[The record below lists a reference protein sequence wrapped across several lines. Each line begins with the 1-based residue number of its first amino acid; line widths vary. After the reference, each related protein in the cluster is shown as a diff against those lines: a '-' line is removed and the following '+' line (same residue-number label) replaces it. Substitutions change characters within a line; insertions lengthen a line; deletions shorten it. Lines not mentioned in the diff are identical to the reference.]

1 MKVLWLSNQMPP
13 AVARI
18 LGKEA
23 GNKEGWLTGLLEG
36 LLRHREENGLELGL
50 CFPIAPGSAPVKGST
65 EDFSYYGFYE
75 DAAHPEK
82 YDVSLEKQIKDILQ
96 EFAPDIVHC
105 FGTEYPHTLAMSR
118 VCEDKRKLLVGI
130 QGLCFK
136 YADYYMADLPKKIQK
151 RYLLRDFLKRD
162 NLILQQK
169 KYILRGN
176 FEKEALKNVRHVTG
190 RTDWDRAA
198 AAGVNPQAEYHFM
211 NESLRPVFY
220 EARWEMENCEKYSIF
235 LSQGNYPI
243 KGLHYLLNAL
253 PDILKR
259 YPQTKV
265 YVAGDVITRYNTL
278 MEKIKIGSYGKY
290 CLDLIKKQK
299 LEDRVCFLGKL
310 DSRKMCERYLK
321 SHVFLSPSA
330 IENSP
335 NSVGEAMLL
344 GMPVVSSAEGGVTNL
359 LKDGEEGLLYPYQD
373 LKALAEAV
381 IRIFSNDEE
390 AACLGNKARE
400 HALRTH
406 DPEINYRRLLEIY
419 GELA

>member
-82 YDVSLEKQIKDILQ
+82 YDVSLEKQLENILR
-96 EFAPDIVHC
+96 EFTPDIIHC

-118 VCEDKRKLLVGI
+118 ACKDKQRLLIGI

-136 YADYYMADLPKKIQK
+136 IADFYMADLPERIQK

-162 NLILQQK
+162 NLTSQQR
-169 KYILRGN
+169 KYVLRGG
-176 FEKEALKNVRHVTG
+176 FEKETLRIARHVTG

-198 AAGVNPQAEYHFM
+198 VAEINPQAEYHFM
-211 NESLRPVFY
+211 NESLRSDFY
-220 EARWEMENCEKYSIF
+220 KSRWQLDNCEKYSIF
-235 LSQGNYPI
+235 LSQGNYPL
-243 KGLHYLLNAL
+243 KGLHYLLWAL
-253 PDILKR
+253 PDVLKQ

-265 YVAGDVITRYNTL
+265 YVAGDVITRYDTL

-290 CLDLIKKQK
+290 CLDLIRKGQLANK
-299 LEDRVCFLGKL
+299 VCFVGKL
-310 DSRKMCERYLK
+310 DSAEMCERYLK
-321 SHVFLSPSA
+321 SHVFLSSSSL
-330 IENSP
+330 ENSP

-344 GMPVVSSAEGGVTNL
+344 GMPVVSSAVGGVPNL
-359 LKDGEEGLLYPYQD
+359 IKDGEEGLLYPHQD
-373 LKALAEAV
+373 VEALASAI
-381 IRIFSNDEE
+381 IRLFSNDEE
-390 AACLGNKARE
+390 AAALGKRARE
-400 HALRTH
+400 HALQTH
-406 DPEINYRRLLEIY
+406 DPERNYKRLLEIY
-419 GELA
+419 GEMT

>member
-13 AVARI
+13 AVAHV

-23 GNKEGWLTGLLEG
+23 GNKEGWLTGLLER
-36 LLRHREENGLELGL
+36 LLLHREENNIELGI
-50 CFPIAPGSAPVKGST
+50 CFPIAPGSAPVKGKT
-65 EDFSYYGFYE
+65 AEFAYFGFYE
-75 DAAHPEK
+75 DTVHPEK
-82 YDVSLEKQIKDILQ
+82 YDVSLEKQLKDILQ
-96 EFAPDIVHC
+96 EFAPDVVHC

-118 VCEDKRKLLVGI
+118 VYEDKAKLLVGI

-136 YADYYMADLPKKIQK
+136 YADYYMANLPKQIRK
-151 RYLLRDFLKRD
+151 RYLLRDFLKKD

-169 KYILRGN
+169 KYVMRGN
-176 FEKEALKNVRHVTG
+176 FEKEALKNVCHVTG

-198 AAGVNPQAEYHFM
+198 AAEVNPQAEYHFM
-211 NESLRPVFY
+211 NESLRADFY
-220 EARWEMENCEKYSIF
+220 EARWQMENCEKYSIF

-243 KGLHYLLNAL
+243 KGLHYLLWAL

-299 LEDRVCFLGKL
+299 LEDTVCFLGKL
-310 DSRKMCERYLK
+310 DSHKMCERYLK

-344 GMPVVSSAEGGVTNL
+344 GMPVVSSAEGGVANL

-373 LKALAEAV
+373 VKALAEAV
-381 IRIFSNDEE
+381 IEVFSNDE
-390 AACLGNKARE
+390 AAVTYGNKARE
-400 HALRTH
+400 HALLTH